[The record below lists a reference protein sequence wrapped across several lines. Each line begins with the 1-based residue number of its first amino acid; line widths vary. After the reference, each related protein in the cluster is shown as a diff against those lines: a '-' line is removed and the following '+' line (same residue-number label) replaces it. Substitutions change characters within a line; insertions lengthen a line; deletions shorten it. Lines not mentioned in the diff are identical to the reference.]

1 MSDIALTSV
10 NGAQVDVCRAAMT
23 SENVGTPLAG
33 SSLRRKKGKCS
44 MSVSGISPMQP
55 ALPPQTVNVK
65 TPSGPAPKPTA
76 PPPSAGTDSDGDHD
90 GSGGLSVKA

>member
-1 MSDIALTSV
+1 
-10 NGAQVDVCRAAMT
+10 
-23 SENVGTPLAG
+23 
-33 SSLRRKKGKCS
+33 